1 MVVGHCAAAD
11 RYAAIQ
17 IVALHGVA
25 RVAIR
30 AARSVAL
37 NAVLNV
43 ARVEIRA
50 ALNAVRSVSVA
61 DLAPSVAPVVTQVA
75 VQAVA
80 QVVFPETKQALQV
93 VRCAG
98 RFVARDCCAAC
109 FRYLAD
115 RATVSPLPRAAP
127 AAPCDLDVPD
137 VPRLWAGLMTD
148 FRFD

>member
-1 MVVGHCAAAD
+1 MVVGHCAAPD
-11 RYAAIQ
+11 RCAAIQ

-50 ALNAVRSVSVA
+50 ALNAVRSVSVD
-61 DLAPSVAPVVTQVA
+61 DLAAPSVALAVA
-75 VQAVA
+75 PAVA

-98 RFVARDCCAAC
+98 RSVARDCCAAC

-148 FRFD
+148 FRSD